1 MLLQYAFSFESEGF
15 RAKKTSVRTNH
26 LLLFTLDHSLEESG
40 LVAVYGCRPS

>member
-1 MLLQYAFSFESEGF
+1 MLLQYASPSVSESF